1 MNNANFIAID
11 FETATPKRMPCQ
23 IGLVVVKE
31 GVIVKKIN
39 ELIQPPQNKYS
50 VSCTKVHGITP
61 EHTLNSPTFD
71 ILWDKIKSY
80 FDKNFIVA
88 HNIDFDYDVLEK
100 ALSYYNIQH
109 PIIMGCACTYQL
121 SETNLEEACYINNIP
136 LPSHHDAACDAEA
149 CARLFLKYLDGEL
162 YAIDRSSMP
171 KQAEEQTEHIPST
184 DEFRNEVNR
193 RNGRIVEREEKTIFD
208 YYMQFITEQGKE
220 NSWSENT
227 YKRHKTTMN
236 HLKKFAPNLTFADLT
251 HEGLSQ
257 LVDYLMNVEID
268 DEVGMKNRTAKKYIN
283 LTKWFLRWAADKGI
297 NKELAFM
304 TFKEKLKTIPSKVIY
319 LEWDELIR
327 VYNSSF
333 PDEPHLE
340 IAKDVFCFQCFTSL
354 RYSDV
359 KNLKR
364 ADVFDGYITTTT
376 IKTDE
381 PLKIELNKYSK
392 TILDKYKDIKG
403 IYALPVPVN
412 QRMNKYIKEV
422 CAVCEVNEPVCI
434 TYYKGSERI
443 DEIHPKHELIGT
455 HCGRKTFICNALML
469 GIAPNIVMKWTGH
482 RDYKSMKPYI
492 DIADKVKQEAMTLFN
507 R

>member
-50 VSCTKVHGITP
+50 VSCTKIHGITP

-71 ILWDKIKSY
+71 ILWDKIKPY

-171 KQAEEQTEHIPST
+171 KQAEEQTEEQKAYNEFYSNFIQEHTPLTGDILKKDLSNADPNNPFYDKKIVITGVFTQERSDLALTLKNMGADINTSISKKT
-184 DEFRNEVNR
+184 DFVLIGDEPGYRKIEKLDELE
-193 RNGRIVEREEKTIFD
+193 RNGCK
-208 YYMQFITEQGKE
+208 ITRLYQK
-220 NSWSENT
+220 
-227 YKRHKTTMN
+227 
-236 HLKKFAPNLTFADLT
+236 DL
-251 HEGLSQ
+251 
-257 LVDYLMNVEID
+257 
-268 DEVGMKNRTAKKYIN
+268 
-283 LTKWFLRWAADKGI
+283 DKV
-297 NKELAFM
+297 LAG
-304 TFKEKLKTIPSKVIY
+304 
-319 LEWDELIR
+319 EWDELIR
-327 VYNSSF
+327 VYKSSF
-333 PDEPHLE
+333 PDEPYLE

-359 KNLKR
+359 KNLKK
-364 ADVFDGYITTTT
+364 ANIFDGYITTTT

-381 PLKIELNKYSK
+381 PLKIELNNYSK
-392 TILDKYKDIKG
+392 AILDKYKDTKG

-422 CAVCEVNEPVCI
+422 CEICEINEPVCI
-434 TYYKGSERI
+434 TYYKGAERI
-443 DEIHPKHELIGT
+443 DEIRPKYELIGT

-492 DIADKVKQEAMTLFN
+492 DIADKAKQEAMTLFN

>member
-71 ILWDKIKSY
+71 ILWDKIKPY

-171 KQAEEQTEHIPST
+171 KQAEEQTEEQKAYNEFYSNFIQEHTPLTGDILKKDLSNADPNNPFYDKKIVITGVFTQERSDLALTLKNMGADINTSISKKT
-184 DEFRNEVNR
+184 DFVLIGDEPGYRKIEKLDELE
-193 RNGRIVEREEKTIFD
+193 RNGCK
-208 YYMQFITEQGKE
+208 ITRLYQK
-220 NSWSENT
+220 
-227 YKRHKTTMN
+227 
-236 HLKKFAPNLTFADLT
+236 DL
-251 HEGLSQ
+251 
-257 LVDYLMNVEID
+257 
-268 DEVGMKNRTAKKYIN
+268 
-283 LTKWFLRWAADKGI
+283 DKV
-297 NKELAFM
+297 LAG
-304 TFKEKLKTIPSKVIY
+304 
-319 LEWDELIR
+319 EWDE
-327 VYNSSF
+327 Y
-333 PDEPHLE
+333 
-340 IAKDVFCFQCFTSL
+340 T
-354 RYSDV
+354 
-359 KNLKR
+359 KNL
-364 ADVFDGYITTTT
+364 
-376 IKTDE
+376 
-381 PLKIELNKYSK
+381 
-392 TILDKYKDIKG
+392 
-403 IYALPVPVN
+403 
-412 QRMNKYIKEV
+412 
-422 CAVCEVNEPVCI
+422 
-434 TYYKGSERI
+434 
-443 DEIHPKHELIGT
+443 
-455 HCGRKTFICNALML
+455 
-469 GIAPNIVMKWTGH
+469 
-482 RDYKSMKPYI
+482 
-492 DIADKVKQEAMTLFN
+492 
-507 R
+507 